1 MWGHRA
7 GAGQSRGG
15 HSRTLSQRPL
25 LPLYSKE
32 SAQRSPKEGLSSLH
46 PQSPN
51 HPKTSPYSS
60 PPASHEAEVILP
72 VLEPVANIP
81 RPFCVCLS
89 SCCPWPFPFVSES
102 PPCSLTLGNCQPPPF
117 QPWRPPYLKLSF
129 TVKLTSWG
137 PGSSR
142 VFSNLITQVSPGL
155 LHLLCPQ
162 LQPDPGPWSLLS
174 SCCVCGGGGHSPWG
188 FH

>member
-15 HSRTLSQRPL
+15 HSRTLSQRPF

-32 SAQRSPKEGLSSLH
+32 SVQRSPKEGLSSLH

-60 PPASHEAEVILP
+60 PRASHEAEVILP

-81 RPFCVCLS
+81 RPFCMCLS

-102 PPCSLTLGNCQPPPF
+102 PPCSVTLGNCQPSPF
-117 QPWRPPYLKLSF
+117 QPWLPPYLKLSS

-142 VFSNLITQVSPGL
+142 VFSNLRPKPPLASFISFAPSSSLTLVPGL
-155 LHLLCPQ
+155 
-162 LQPDPGPWSLLS
+162 S
-174 SCCVCGGGGHSPWG
+174 
-188 FH
+188 